1 MPVQKFR
8 TFDDA
13 SRALA
18 TATPGGVDSLEA
30 RIARLWSFSAALVTP
45 LDFRGVRKYRS
56 IAEADEDRRRM
67 TIARPHRT
75 SR

>member
-8 TFDDA
+8 SFDDA

-18 TATPGGVDSLEA
+18 TATPGGGSLEE
-30 RIARLWSFSAALVTP
+30 RIARLWLFSDALVAP

-56 IAEADEDRRRM
+56 VEEADEDRRRM